1 MEEFDDY
8 EEELPKSKTQL
19 KKEMHQLQELGKQL
33 TELSAAQL
41 AEVPLDGDL
50 REAVETLHRIKSNEA
65 RRRQLQ
71 YIGRLMRSADVDAIE
86 KVLERFKERDQ
97 QHLRF
102 DKMAGDWR
110 ERLLQEGNA
119 AQSDFFDRYPHA
131 DHQQLRQLI
140 RDSQREIKNNK
151 PPTNQRKLFRY
162 LRDFF
167 IQESQ

>member
-19 KKEMHQLQELGKQL
+19 KKEMHQLQELGKRL

-167 IQESQ
+167 IQASQ

>member
-167 IQESQ
+167 IQASQ

>member
-19 KKEMHQLQELGKQL
+19 KKEMHQLQELGKRL

-119 AQSDFFDRYPHA
+119 AQSDFFYRYPHA

-167 IQESQ
+167 IQASQ